1 MARSRNMHRKPRSRH
16 GRRRKPGML
25 KKLLLTSALALIPIG
40 TLGAG
45 GYLANIH
52 LSREQIDA
60 NYCYQRADQEQVAT
74 FIDFSLTHQISQS
87 QQRDLRNTLMQT
99 FASLPP
105 NGRVLIFTTAN
116 DSTAS
121 VTDPVFMLCNPAA
134 TALEQASIGAPDT
147 SAQVLARQQREASE
161 RYTEFVDELIRRST
175 QQSHL
180 ATSSP
185 ILEQIQGISR
195 YNFAAPLSK
204 LIIYTDG
211 INNSATARFCAVQG
225 ELPRF
230 EVFARRPNY
239 RFIKPD
245 NLSGAEVN
253 ILLVEQGELPSA
265 SLPFCTNQELRDF
278 YLDYAKGNGAGAV
291 RVTPLGYGASQ

>member
-1 MARSRNMHRKPRSRH
+1 
-16 GRRRKPGML
+16 ML

-45 GYLANIH
+45 GYLAHQH

-74 FIDFSLTHQISQS
+74 FIDFSLTHQTSRS

-99 FASLPP
+99 FESLPT

-121 VTDPVFMLCNPAA
+121 VTDPVFVLCNPAA
-134 TALEQASIGAPDT
+134 TPSEQASIGAPDT
-147 SAQVLARQQREASE
+147 SAQVLARQQRDASE
-161 RYTEFVDELIRRST
+161 RYAAFVDDLIRSST

-180 ATSSP
+180 AASSP

-195 YNFAAPLSK
+195 YDFGAPLSK
-204 LIIYTDG
+204 FIIYTDG

-239 RFIKPD
+239 RFVKPD
-245 NLSGAEVN
+245 DFDGAEVD
-253 ILLVEQGELPSA
+253 ILLVEQGELPSQH
-265 SLPFCTNQELRDF
+265 LPFCTNQELRDF
-278 YLDYAKGNGAGAV
+278 YLDYAEGNGAGVA
-291 RVTPLGYGASQ
+291 RVTPLGYGAGQ